1 MAAVTVV
8 LNNEKI
14 PDNPEKNVKNQ
25 VLHKKNK
32 WKGINV
38 PSGVKEWER
47 KTPKKQIELFP
58 QFTVSHEN

>member
-14 PDNPEKNVKNQ
+14 PDNPEKMSKIKSFI
-25 VLHKKNK
+25 KKNK